1 MAESEEELKGILMK
15 VKEESKNTGL
25 NLNIQKVRS
34 WHLVP
39 SLHGKKMGNKWKEW
53 QTLFSWAQKSLDD
66 DCSHEIKR
74 HLFLGR
80 KYDKPGQHIK
90 KQRYHFA
97 DKVPHSQSYDFSSS
111 HAWIRELDDKEG
123 WVLKNWYFWIVVLEK
138 TLESLLDSKEI
149 KSVSPKLN

>member
-15 VKEESKNTGL
+15 VKEESKNAGL
-25 NLNIQKVRS
+25 KPNVQKVRS

-39 SLHGKKMGNKWKEW
+39 SLHGKR
-53 QTLFSWAQKSLDD
+53 WAINGKSDRLY
-66 DCSHEIKR
+66 
-74 HLFLGR
+74 FLGLKNHWMMTVAMKLKDTCSLEE

-111 HAWIRELDDKEG
+111 HAW
-123 WVLKNWYFWIVVLEK
+123 V
-138 TLESLLDSKEI
+138 
-149 KSVSPKLN
+149 